1 MLLFVKIFAW
11 ASFCG
16 VMAQA
21 NPAVEEW
28 FVGLFLLGFVIMVRN
43 RLKEKL
49 GPVPYQ
55 R

>member
-1 MLLFVKIFAW
+1 MLLLVKILAW

-16 VMAQA
+16 IMAQA

-28 FVGLFLLGFVIMVRN
+28 IMGIFLLGFVIMVRN

-49 GPVPYQ
+49 PPPPIQ
-55 R
+55 H